1 MFRVALAL
9 ITSQNAI
16 GLRIPDGPEDKAQS
30 VSFLP
35 DVDDLERDRLSLDVF
50 GGDGYYAKHGLT
62 TCGLKDAHLFTD
74 NDCSIFQSDRACNSA
89 RAKVTY
95 LDTYPCVGNTWT
107 RVMLEVVT
115 RIRTGS
121 VFDDG
126 SLKSAGLAGEGVR
139 DPSKVVAVKSHAP
152 IFGNE
157 PKNPGAP
164 NGQYRAIVIHRRPLD
179 AALSWA
185 SYQMGDHAE
194 EVPYEKLREY
204 FKRNAKTFLKQW
216 ANFYS
221 MWKSQDDVLVLKYE
235 DIVADTRGTYLNHI
249 LPFLGV
255 NSKDPDILRRLDCAI
270 ACANQN
276 GKTHRNHTY
285 AYKFD
290 SQDRALAYKYAG
302 AVAHSLGY
310 VVG

>member
-1 MFRVALAL
+1 MR
-9 ITSQNAI
+9 
-16 GLRIPDGPEDKAQS
+16 
-30 VSFLP
+30 
-35 DVDDLERDRLSLDVF
+35 
-50 GGDGYYAKHGLT
+50 
-62 TCGLKDAHLFTD
+62 
-74 NDCSIFQSDRACNSA
+74 
-89 RAKVTY
+89 
-95 LDTYPCVGNTWT
+95 
-107 RVMLEVVT
+107 EVVT

-126 SLKSAGLAGEGVR
+126 SLKSGGLAGEGVR

-185 SYQMGDHAE
+185 SYQMGDHGE

-255 NSKDPDILRRLDCAI
+255 NSEDPDIIARIDCAI
-270 ACANQN
+270 TYANEN

-285 AYKFD
+285 VYEFD
-290 SQDRALAYKYAG
+290 NQDRELAYKYAG

-310 VVG
+310 VVP

>member
-16 GLRIPDGPEDKAQS
+16 GLRIPDGPEDRVQAA
-30 VSFLP
+30 SFLP

-50 GGDGYYAKHGLT
+50 GGDGESAKRGGVR
-62 TCGLKDAHLFTD
+62 CGLKDAHLFTD

-95 LDTYPCVGNTWT
+95 LDTYPGVGNTWT
-107 RVMLEVVT
+107 RVVLEVVT

-121 VFDDG
+121 VFDDE

-139 DPSKVVAVKSHAP
+139 VSSRVVAVKSHAP
-152 IFGNE
+152 IYGDT

-164 NGQYRAIVIHRRPLD
+164 NGQYRAIIIARRPLE
-179 AALSWA
+179 AVLSFT
-185 SYQMGDHAE
+185 SYGMGGHAGE
-194 EVPYEKLREY
+194 IPYAKLREH
-204 FKRNAKTFLKQW
+204 FKRNAKTYLKQW
-216 ANFYS
+216 ADFYS

-255 NSKDPDILRRLDCAI
+255 NSEDPDIIARIDCAI
-270 ACANQN
+270 TYANEN

-285 AYKFD
+285 VYEFD
-290 SQDRALAYKYAG
+290 NQDRELAYKYAG

-310 VVG
+310 VVP